1 MIPSISAARASPCSD
16 SAASAPSS
24 PTSPVTSVPDMTGTY
39 NGSTL
44 SPVLPNVAWAAAS
57 TPG

>member
-1 MIPSISAARASPCSD
+1 MIPSISAARASSWSLG
-16 SAASAPSS
+16 SASEPSS
-24 PTSPVTSVPDMTGTY
+24 PISPVTSVPDMTGTY

-44 SPVLPNVAWAAAS
+44 SPVLPNVACAAAS